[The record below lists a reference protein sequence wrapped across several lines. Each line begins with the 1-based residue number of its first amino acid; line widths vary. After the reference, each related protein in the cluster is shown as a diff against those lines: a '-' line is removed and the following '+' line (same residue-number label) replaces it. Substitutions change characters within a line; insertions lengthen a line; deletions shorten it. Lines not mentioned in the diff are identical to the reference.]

1 MKQSRKET
9 RAQGEK
15 KRGESKL
22 SSFNRQ
28 NYQDLI
34 TNRMGGVEM
43 TLEFLIG
50 LSSWRVAP
58 FLREK
63 VDEEWAFLVERF
75 KMVKCCVLIFLMYY
89 ILRLFLIL
97 QHTFTYQASYRLGG
111 TVKIL
116 MSWFWVCLVLGTCV
130 PSKWKRPE
138 VVR

>member
-63 VDEEWAFLVERF
+63 EM
-75 KMVKCCVLIFLMYY
+75 KSG
-89 ILRLFLIL
+89 
-97 QHTFTYQASYRLGG
+97 H
-111 TVKIL
+111 
-116 MSWFWVCLVLGTCV
+116 FW
-130 PSKWKRPE
+130 WKDSRWSSA
-138 VVR
+138 VY